1 MASFVIVYS
10 LILHFI
16 ANIKFSSAIV
26 LQRSGSQVEL
36 MIQTNEV
43 KNEVCWDNISD
54 VSCER
59 CGLANRNKIVGGRS
73 ATNNEFPWMA
83 ALVYEDVIICGG
95 SVINDRY
102 VLTAA
107 HCVVSLTGK
116 KRRKLRVYVK
126 LFDKREMNSALYR
139 RTKSVHLHPAYN
151 VYTSENDMAL
161 LKLNKKV
168 PFSAQ
173 LQPICLPCP
182 DVNLTAGE
190 NVTVIGWGAVSESGE
205 TTETLQKVIL
215 PIVDYS
221 ECYRALS
228 SYAFITLSPSML
240 CAGLLNGGQDSCQG
254 DSGGPLVWKRNG
266 VWTQVGV
273 VSWGEGC
280 ARPNSYGVYSRLTAF
295 IHWISQVT
303 SDADC

>member
-36 MIQTNEV
+36 MIQTNGKWVYNSNLIHQSNFGVFYLFFFLFLEV

-190 NVTVIGWGAVSESGE
+190 NVTVIGWGAVSESK
-205 TTETLQKVIL
+205 LSFHNFICIL
-215 PIVDYS
+215 
-221 ECYRALS
+221 
-228 SYAFITLSPSML
+228 
-240 CAGLLNGGQDSCQG
+240 
-254 DSGGPLVWKRNG
+254 
-266 VWTQVGV
+266 
-273 VSWGEGC
+273 
-280 ARPNSYGVYSRLTAF
+280 NS
-295 IHWISQVT
+295 
-303 SDADC
+303 